1 MSKKKAAPV
10 QTGAT
15 VQVGESLKTDGK
27 KFPLGKKMFLVN
39 MAAALAAILLLAVE
53 WVGIGIENVD
63 VSHKASSSAT
73 SQEITKLAEEWRS
86 AEFLWS
92 QGIYTALRN
101 DPNALQIFGE
111 YLKDLD
117 AFSQHVSS
125 FPTKQLRAS
134 NQATFEAIKS
144 DSASLSSMLA
154 QVSGSVT
161 SLDSLRGAV
170 VAEAENI
177 RNVSSSISDNIG
189 RLSEDLNV
197 QNQATSAKIKFIQ
210 PLTIAAVIVT
220 GVVMLLIM
228 LLLNLKMSRG
238 FVKSAQESSAALNQL
253 SRKDLTIHPVKHTND
268 EIGRLA
274 DKLDIAAEKLR
285 NIFGQTVTTAEEVQV
300 TTQKMVDDG
309 HDLVG
314 TVEQASN
321 VVTSVAAAAE
331 QVSTS
336 IATVAAAAEEMG
348 ASIRE
353 ISSNANEA
361 AKVATEATEV
371 AAKTNETVIKLG
383 ESSQEIGEVIETIT
397 AVAEQTNLL
406 ALNATI
412 EAARAGDAGRGF
424 AVVAS
429 EVKDLA
435 AETTT
440 ATADVASRIE
450 QIQVDTGHAVDAI
463 SQISDIIAQIND
475 FQATIAAAVEEQTA
489 TTNEM
494 TKSITEASSGSTE
507 IAANINEI
515 AEATNNSADNL
526 RDSVG
531 RAEGVVNQAQGLNQQ
546 LGEFTYRE
554 GQ

>member
-27 KFPLGKKMFLVN
+27 KFPLGKKVFLVN
-39 MAAALAAILLLAVE
+39 MTAALAAILLLAVE

-189 RLSEDLNV
+189 KLSEDLNV
-197 QNQATSAKIKFIQ
+197 QNQATSARIKFIQ

-309 HDLVG
+309 HDLIG
-314 TVEQASN
+314 TIEQASS

-336 IATVAAAAEEMG
+336 IATVAAAAEEMS

-361 AKVATEATEV
+361 AKVAMEATEV
-371 AAKTNETVIKLG
+371 AAKTNETVTKLG

-531 RAEGVVNQAQGLNQQ
+531 RAEGVVNQTQGLNQQ

>member
-177 RNVSSSISDNIG
+177 RNVSSSISDSIG

-450 QIQVDTGHAVDAI
+450 QIQVDTGQAVEAI

>member
-39 MAAALAAILLLAVE
+39 MTAALAAILLLAVE

-189 RLSEDLNV
+189 KLSEDLNV
-197 QNQATSAKIKFIQ
+197 QNQATSARIKFIQ

-309 HDLVG
+309 HDLIG
-314 TVEQASN
+314 TIEQASS

-336 IATVAAAAEEMG
+336 IATVAAAAEEMS

-361 AKVATEATEV
+361 AKVAMEATEV
-371 AAKTNETVIKLG
+371 AAKTNETVTKLG

-507 IAANINEI
+507 IAAIINEI

-531 RAEGVVNQAQGLNQQ
+531 RAEGVVNQTQGLNQQ

>member
-1 MSKKKAAPV
+1 MFKKKSVSAAA
-10 QTGAT
+10 GAT
-15 VQVGESLKTDGK
+15 AQVGGKPQTEGK
-27 KFPLGKKMFLVN
+27 KFHLGKKMFLVN
-39 MAAALAAILLLAVE
+39 MIAAFAAILLLTVE
-53 WVGIGIENVD
+53 WTGIGIAHSD
-63 VSHKASSSAT
+63 VSQKAASSAT
-73 SQEITKLAEEWRS
+73 SQEITQLVEEWRS
-86 AEFLWS
+86 SEFLWS
-92 QGIYTALRN
+92 QGIYTALQN
-101 DPNALQIFGE
+101 NPEALQIFGE
-111 YLKDLD
+111 YLQDLE
-117 AFSQHVSS
+117 AFNQHLSN
-125 FPTKQLRAS
+125 FPTERLSAD
-134 NQATFEAIKS
+134 NQATFAAVKS
-144 DSASLSSMLA
+144 DAESLSSMLT
-154 QVSGSVT
+154 QFSGAVT
-161 SLDSLRGAV
+161 SLDGLRAGV
-170 VAEAENI
+170 VGEAESI
-177 RNVSSSISDNIG
+177 RNVSASISDNVTK
-189 RLSEDLNV
+189 LSDDLNA
-197 QNQATSAKIKFIQ
+197 QNQAVSDKIKLIQ
-210 PLTIAAVIVT
+210 PLNVGALVLS
-220 GVVMLLIM
+220 GVLVLFIM
-228 LLLNLKMSRG
+228 LFMNLRMLRG
-238 FVKSAQESSAALNQL
+238 FVKSAQESSAALNRL
-253 SRKDLTIHPVKHTND
+253 THKDLTIHPVKHTND

-274 DKLDIAAEKLR
+274 DKLGIAAEKLR
-285 NIFGQTVTTAEEVQV
+285 NVFGQTVTTADEVHV
-300 TTQKMVDDG
+300 ATQKMVDDG
-309 HDLVG
+309 HGLIE
-314 TVEQASN
+314 TVEQAGS
-321 VVTSVAAAAE
+321 VITSVAAAAE

-361 AKVATEATEV
+361 AKVAAEATEV
-371 AAKTNETVIKLG
+371 AAKTNETVTKLG

-435 AETTT
+435 AETTA

-450 QIQVDTGHAVDAI
+450 QIQVDTGQAVEAI

-507 IAANINEI
+507 IASNINQI
-515 AEATNNSADNL
+515 AQLTTDAADNL
-526 RDSVG
+526 RDSVL
-531 RAEGVVNQAQGLNQQ
+531 RAEGVANQTDDLNQQ

>member
-1 MSKKKAAPV
+1 MSKKKAAPA
-10 QTGAT
+10 QADAT
-15 VQVGESLKTDGK
+15 VQVGESLKTNGK

-39 MAAALAAILLLAVE
+39 MTAAIAAILLLAVE
-53 WVGIGIENVD
+53 WIGLGIANSD
-63 VSHKASSSAT
+63 VSQKDSSSVT

-92 QGIYTALRN
+92 QGIYTALRG
-101 DPNALQIFGE
+101 DPNALQTFGE
-111 YLKDLD
+111 YLQNLD
-117 AFSQHVSS
+117 AFNQHVSN
-125 FPTKQLRAS
+125 FPTEQLSAQ
-134 NQATFEAIKS
+134 NQATFETIKS
-144 DSASLSSMLA
+144 DTASLNSMLTK
-154 QVSGSVT
+154 VSGSVT
-161 SLDSLRGAV
+161 SLDGLRGAV
-170 VAEAENI
+170 VAEVENI
-177 RNVSSSISDNIG
+177 RNVSTSISDNIG
-189 RLSEDLNV
+189 NLSEDLNV
-197 QNQATSAKIKFIQ
+197 QNQAASARIKFIQ
-210 PLTIAAVIVT
+210 PLTIAAIIVT
-220 GVVMLLIM
+220 GVVTLLIM

-253 SRKDLTIHPVKHTND
+253 SRKDLTIHPAKHTND

-274 DKLDIAAEKLR
+274 DKLVVAAEKLR
-285 NIFGQTVTTAEEVQV
+285 NIFGQTVTTAEEVHV
-300 TTQKMVDDG
+300 TTQKMVGDG
-309 HDLVG
+309 HDLIG
-314 TVEQASN
+314 TIEQASN
-321 VVTSVAAAAE
+321 VITSVAAAAE

-371 AAKTNETVIKLG
+371 AAQTNETVTKLG

-412 EAARAGDAGRGF
+412 EAARAGDAGLGF

-450 QIQVDTGHAVDAI
+450 QIQVDTGQAVEAI
-463 SQISDIIAQIND
+463 NQISDIIAQIND

-494 TKSITEASSGSTE
+494 TKSISEASSGSTE

-515 AEATNNSADNL
+515 AQTTNNSAANL
-526 RDSVG
+526 RDSVD
-531 RAEGVVNQAQGLNQQ
+531 RAEGVVNQTQDLNQQ
-546 LGEFTYRE
+546 LSEFTYRE

>member
-39 MAAALAAILLLAVE
+39 MTAALAAILLLAVE

-189 RLSEDLNV
+189 KLSEDLNV

-220 GVVMLLIM
+220 GVVMLLVM

-253 SRKDLTIHPVKHTND
+253 SQKDLTIHPVKHTND

-309 HDLVG
+309 HDLIG
-314 TVEQASN
+314 TIEQASS

-336 IATVAAAAEEMG
+336 IATVAAAAEEMS

-361 AKVATEATEV
+361 AKVAMEATEV
-371 AAKTNETVIKLG
+371 AAKTNETVTKLG

>member
-1 MSKKKAAPV
+1 MSKKKAAPA
-10 QTGAT
+10 QADAT

-39 MAAALAAILLLAVE
+39 MTAALAAILLLAVE

-189 RLSEDLNV
+189 KLSEDLNV
-197 QNQATSAKIKFIQ
+197 QNQATSARIKFIQ

-450 QIQVDTGHAVDAI
+450 QIQVDTGQAVEAI

>member
-39 MAAALAAILLLAVE
+39 FVAAIAAILLLAVE
-53 WVGIGIENVD
+53 WGGLGIENTE
-63 VSHKASSSAT
+63 VSQKASSSST
-73 SQEITKLAEEWRS
+73 SQELTKLAEEWRS

-101 DPNALQIFGE
+101 DPNALQIFGD
-111 YLKDLD
+111 YLTDLD
-117 AFSQHVSS
+117 AFSQHVSN
-125 FPTKQLRAS
+125 FPTAKLRAS

-144 DSASLSSMLA
+144 DSASLSSILTK
-154 QVSGSVT
+154 VSGSVT

-177 RNVSSSISDNIG
+177 RDVSTSISDNIG
-189 RLSEDLNV
+189 KLSEDLNV
-197 QNQATSAKIKFIQ
+197 QNQAASARIKFIQ
-210 PLTIAAVIVT
+210 PLTIAAIIVT

-268 EIGRLA
+268 EIGLLA

-285 NIFGQTVTTAEEVQV
+285 NIFGQTVTTAEEVHA
-300 TTQKMVDDG
+300 TTEKMVDDG
-309 HDLVG
+309 HNLIG

-321 VVTSVAAAAE
+321 VITSVAAAAE

-371 AAKTNETVIKLG
+371 AAQTNETVTKLG

-450 QIQVDTGHAVDAI
+450 QIQVDTGQAVEAI

-494 TKSITEASSGSTE
+494 TKSISEASSGSTE

-515 AEATNNSADNL
+515 AQTTNNSAANL
-526 RDSVG
+526 RDSVD
-531 RAEGVVNQAQGLNQQ
+531 RAEGVVNQTQDLNQQ
-546 LGEFTYRE
+546 LSEFTYRE

>member
-1 MSKKKAAPV
+1 MSKKKAAPA
-10 QTGAT
+10 QTDAT
-15 VQVGESLKTDGK
+15 VQVGESLKTGGK
-27 KFPLGKKMFLVN
+27 KFPLGRKMFLVN
-39 MAAALAAILLLAVE
+39 MTAALAAILLLVVE
-53 WVGIGIENVD
+53 WVGIGIENAD

-125 FPTKQLRAS
+125 FPAKQLRAN

-144 DSASLSSMLA
+144 DSASLSSMLT

-161 SLDSLRGAV
+161 SLDDLRGAV

-177 RNVSSSISDNIG
+177 RNVSTSISDNIG
-189 RLSEDLNV
+189 KLSEDLNV
-197 QNQATSAKIKFIQ
+197 QNQAVSAKIKFIQ

-220 GVVMLLIM
+220 GVVMLLVM
-228 LLLNLKMSRG
+228 LLSNLKMSRG

-285 NIFGQTVTTAEEVQV
+285 NIFGQTVTTAEEVHAA
-300 TTQKMVDDG
+300 TEKMVDDG
-309 HDLVG
+309 HGLVG
-314 TVEQASN
+314 IVEQASN

-371 AAKTNETVIKLG
+371 AAKTNETVTKLG

-450 QIQVDTGHAVDAI
+450 QIQVDTGHAVEAI

-475 FQATIAAAVEEQTA
+475 YQATIAAAVEEQTA

-494 TKSITEASSGSTE
+494 TKSISEASTGSTE
-507 IAANINEI
+507 IASNINEM
-515 AEATNNSADNL
+515 AGATNKSVDNL

-531 RAEGVVNQAQGLNQQ
+531 RAEGVVRQTQDLNQQ
-546 LGEFTYRE
+546 LSEFTYRE

>member
-1 MSKKKAAPV
+1 MSKKKVAPA
-10 QTGAT
+10 QADAT
-15 VQVGESLKTDGK
+15 VQVGESLETNGK

-39 MAAALAAILLLAVE
+39 MTAAIAAILLLTVE
-53 WVGIGIENVD
+53 LIGLGIANSD
-63 VSHKASSSAT
+63 VSQKDSSSVT

-92 QGIYTALRN
+92 QGIYTALRG
-101 DPNALQIFGE
+101 DPNALQTFGE
-111 YLKDLD
+111 YLQNLD
-117 AFSQHVSS
+117 AFNQHVSN
-125 FPTKQLRAS
+125 FPTEQLSAQ
-134 NQATFEAIKS
+134 NQVTFENIKS
-144 DSASLSSMLA
+144 DAASLNSMLTK
-154 QVSGSVT
+154 VSGSVT
-161 SLDSLRGAV
+161 SLDGLRGAV

-189 RLSEDLNV
+189 KLSEDLNV
-197 QNQATSAKIKFIQ
+197 QNQAANARIEFIQ
-210 PLTIAAVIVT
+210 PLTIAAIIVT
-220 GVVMLLIM
+220 GVVTLFIM

-238 FVKSAQESSAALNQL
+238 FMRSAKESSAALNQL
-253 SRKDLTIHPVKHTND
+253 SHKDLTIHPVKHTND

-274 DKLDIAAEKLR
+274 EKLVVAAEKLR
-285 NIFGQTVTTAEEVQV
+285 NIFGQTVTTAEEVHA
-300 TTQKMVDDG
+300 TTQKMVGDG
-309 HDLVG
+309 HDLIG
-314 TVEQASN
+314 TIEQASN
-321 VVTSVAAAAE
+321 VITSVAAAAE

-336 IATVAAAAEEMG
+336 IAAAEEMG

-371 AAKTNETVIKLG
+371 AAQTNETVTKLG

-412 EAARAGDAGRGF
+412 EAARAGDAGLGF

-450 QIQVDTGHAVDAI
+450 QIQVDTGQAVEAI
-463 SQISDIIAQIND
+463 NQISDIIAQIND

-494 TKSITEASSGSTE
+494 TKSISEASSGSTE

-515 AEATNNSADNL
+515 AQTTNNSAANL
-526 RDSVG
+526 RDSVD
-531 RAEGVVNQAQGLNQQ
+531 RAEGVVNQTQDLNQQ
-546 LGEFTYRE
+546 LSEFTYRE

>member
-39 MAAALAAILLLAVE
+39 FVAAIAAILLLAVE
-53 WVGIGIENVD
+53 WGGLSIENTE

-111 YLKDLD
+111 FLKDLD

-134 NQATFEAIKS
+134 NQVTFEAIKS

-189 RLSEDLNV
+189 KLSEDLNV
-197 QNQATSAKIKFIQ
+197 QNQAASARIKFIQ

-220 GVVMLLIM
+220 GVVMLLVM

-336 IATVAAAAEEMG
+336 ITTVAAAAEEMG

-450 QIQVDTGHAVDAI
+450 QIQVDTGQAVEAI

-494 TKSITEASSGSTE
+494 TKSISEASTGSTE

-531 RAEGVVNQAQGLNQQ
+531 RAEGVVRQTQDLNQQ
-546 LGEFTYRE
+546 LSEFTYRE

>member
-1 MSKKKAAPV
+1 MSKKKAAPA

-15 VQVGESLKTDGK
+15 VQVGESLKTGGK
-27 KFPLGKKMFLVN
+27 KFPLGRKMFLVN
-39 MAAALAAILLLAVE
+39 MTAALAAILLLAVE

-117 AFSQHVSS
+117 AFNQHVSS
-125 FPTKQLRAS
+125 FPTKQLRAN

-144 DSASLSSMLA
+144 DSASLSSMLS

-161 SLDSLRGAV
+161 SLDDLRGAV

-177 RNVSSSISDNIG
+177 RNVSTSISDNIG
-189 RLSEDLNV
+189 KLSEDLNV
-197 QNQATSAKIKFIQ
+197 QNQAVSAKIKFIQ

-220 GVVMLLIM
+220 GVVMLLVM

-285 NIFGQTVTTAEEVQV
+285 NIFGQTVTTAEEVHAA
-300 TTQKMVDDG
+300 TEKMVDDG

-371 AAKTNETVIKLG
+371 AAKTNETVTKLG

-450 QIQVDTGHAVDAI
+450 QIQVDTGQAVEAI

-494 TKSITEASSGSTE
+494 TKSISEASTGSTE

-531 RAEGVVNQAQGLNQQ
+531 RAEGVVNQTQGLNQQ

>member
-450 QIQVDTGHAVDAI
+450 QIQVDTGQAVEAI
-463 SQISDIIAQIND
+463 SQISDIIAQINA

>member
-39 MAAALAAILLLAVE
+39 FVAAIAAILLLAVE
-53 WVGIGIENVD
+53 WGGLSIENTE

-111 YLKDLD
+111 FLKDLD

-134 NQATFEAIKS
+134 NQVTFEAIKS

-189 RLSEDLNV
+189 KLSEDLNV
-197 QNQATSAKIKFIQ
+197 QNQAASARIKFIQ

-220 GVVMLLIM
+220 GVVMLLVM

-450 QIQVDTGHAVDAI
+450 QIQVDTGQAVEAI

-494 TKSITEASSGSTE
+494 TKSISEASTGSTE

-531 RAEGVVNQAQGLNQQ
+531 RAEGVVRQTQDLNQQ
-546 LGEFTYRE
+546 LSEFTYRE

>member
-39 MAAALAAILLLAVE
+39 MTAALAAILLLAVE

-189 RLSEDLNV
+189 KLSEDLNV
-197 QNQATSAKIKFIQ
+197 QNQATSARIKFIQ

-309 HDLVG
+309 HDLIG
-314 TVEQASN
+314 TIEQASS

-336 IATVAAAAEEMG
+336 IATVAAAAEEMS

-361 AKVATEATEV
+361 AKVAMEATEV
-371 AAKTNETVIKLG
+371 AAKTNETVTKLG

>member
-39 MAAALAAILLLAVE
+39 MTAALAAILLLAVE

-189 RLSEDLNV
+189 KLSEDLNV
-197 QNQATSAKIKFIQ
+197 QNQAVSAKIKFIQ

-220 GVVMLLIM
+220 GVVMLLVM
-228 LLLNLKMSRG
+228 LLLNIKMSRG

-253 SRKDLTIHPVKHTND
+253 SQKDLTIHPVKHTND

-361 AKVATEATEV
+361 AKVAMEATEV

-450 QIQVDTGHAVDAI
+450 QIQVDTGQAVEAI

>member
-10 QTGAT
+10 QAGAT

-39 MAAALAAILLLAVE
+39 FVAAIAAILLLAVE
-53 WVGIGIENVD
+53 WGGLGIENAE
-63 VSHKASSSAT
+63 VSQKASSSAT

-92 QGIYTALRN
+92 QGTYTALRN

-111 YLKDLD
+111 YLEELD
-117 AFSQHVSS
+117 AFNQHVSN
-125 FPTKQLRAS
+125 FPTAQLRAS
-134 NQATFEAIKS
+134 NQATFEAIQS
-144 DSASLSSMLA
+144 DSASLSAMLT

-161 SLDSLRGAV
+161 SLDGLRGAV
-170 VAEAENI
+170 IAEAENI
-177 RNVSSSISDNIG
+177 RNVSTSISDNIG
-189 RLSEDLNV
+189 KLSEDLNV
-197 QNQATSAKIKFIQ
+197 QNQAASARIKFIQ

-285 NIFGQTVTTAEEVQV
+285 NIFGHTVTTAEEVHA
-300 TTQKMVDDG
+300 TTEKMVDDG
-309 HDLVG
+309 HELIG
-314 TVEQASN
+314 TIEQASS

-361 AKVATEATEV
+361 AKVAMEATEV
-371 AAKTNETVIKLG
+371 AAQTNETVTKLG

-435 AETTT
+435 AETTA

-450 QIQVDTGHAVDAI
+450 QIQVDTGQAVEAI

-494 TKSITEASSGSTE
+494 TKSISEASTGSTE

-515 AEATNNSADNL
+515 AGTTNKSADNL
-526 RDSVG
+526 RDSVD
-531 RAEGVVNQAQGLNQQ
+531 RAEGVANQAQGLNQQ